1 MSDEDEDRGRA
12 KRFQETALPH
22 LSAAYNLAHWLVRN
36 DQDAQDVVQEAYLR
50 AYRFFDGFRG
60 DTGRG
65 WLLAIVR
72 NTCYTW
78 MQQHRDQQLATEF
91 DEDCHSIDGQGAAA
105 RMSEALD
112 NPESILVRQDDARQL
127 NAALQ
132 ALPLEF
138 REVLVL
144 RELEELSYREIAS
157 IMSVPIG
164 TVMSRLARGRKLLLE
179 RLKHATGG

>member
-1 MSDEDEDRGRA
+1 VSDEDEDQGRA
-12 KRFQETALPH
+12 KRFQDTALPH
-22 LSAAYNLAHWLVRN
+22 LNAAYNLARWLVRN
-36 DQDAQDVVQEAYLR
+36 DQDAQDIVQEAYLR

-60 DTGRG
+60 DTGRA

-78 MQQHRDQQLATEF
+78 MEDNRDPSLAAEF
-91 DEDCHSIDGQGAAA
+91 DEDCHSMGGQGTAT
-105 RMSEALD
+105 RVSEALD
-112 NPESILVRQDDARQL
+112 NPESILARQDDARQL
-127 NAALQ
+127 NAVLQ

-144 RELEELSYREIAS
+144 RELEELSYKEIAS

-179 RLKHATGG
+179 RLKRANGG